1 MVNVLDI
8 AICIIMAYIRT
19 CSFAYTEAVE
29 NMQPRYKY
37 TDFPMKDIGRQFDPC
52 RRKEMIMFPLKR
64 IVCPTDFSEP
74 SLQGLRNAVEL
85 AEKFDADLT
94 IVHVVESLSWSGLAY
109 SPTGYNPPDV
119 TQSLKEE
126 TTKSLNKLKSGLVPE
141 HIPCRLLTLEGKPAD
156 QIVKLSAEQSAN
168 LIVIA
173 THGYS
178 GFHRFVF
185 GSVTERVVRTA
196 PCPVLTIR
204 PLESRDDALKPSGT
218 MP

>member
-1 MVNVLDI
+1 
-8 AICIIMAYIRT
+8 
-19 CSFAYTEAVE
+19 
-29 NMQPRYKY
+29 
-37 TDFPMKDIGRQFDPC
+37 
-52 RRKEMIMFPLKR
+52 MFPLKR

-74 SLQGLRNAVEL
+74 ALEGLRNAIEL
-85 AEKFDADLT
+85 AEKFEAEL
-94 IVHVVESLSWSGLAY
+94 IVVHVVEPAMWTGLAY
-109 SPTGYNPPDV
+109 SPTGYNPPDI

-126 TTKSLNKLKSGLVPE
+126 STKSLNQLQSELIPE

-156 QIVKLSAEQSAN
+156 QIVRFSTEESAN

-196 PCPVLTIR
+196 NCPVLTIR
-204 PLESRDDALKPSGT
+204 PRENRT
-218 MP
+218 TE

>member
-1 MVNVLDI
+1 
-8 AICIIMAYIRT
+8 
-19 CSFAYTEAVE
+19 
-29 NMQPRYKY
+29 
-37 TDFPMKDIGRQFDPC
+37 
-52 RRKEMIMFPLKR
+52 MFPLKR

-74 SLQGLRNAVEL
+74 SLQGLHDAIEL

-94 IVHVVESLSWSGLAY
+94 IVHVIESPSWSGLAY

-126 TTKSLNKLKSGLVPE
+126 ATKNLDKLQSERIPE
-141 HIPCRLLTLEGKPAD
+141 HVPCRLLILDGKPAD
-156 QIVKLSAEQSAN
+156 QIVRFSAEQSAN

-204 PLESRDDALKPSGT
+204 PQESRGMS
-218 MP
+218 